1 MPTST
6 IFLPDVNVWLALAS
20 QRHVHAPVSGAW
32 LNSIQ
37 DGDVAFCRVT
47 QMGLLRLLTHE
58 SVMGIDVLPS
68 REAWRVYRNILAD
81 ERIRFVA
88 EPFGLEEEWKKIT
101 TQDRPIPKMWTDAYL
116 IAFARA
122 AGMQLVT
129 LDRAVLSMEG
139 RALLL
144 KKGN

>member
-6 IFLPDVNVWLALAS
+6 TFLPDVNVWLALAS
-20 QRHVHAPVSGAW
+20 QRHVHAPLSGAW

-37 DGDVAFCRVT
+37 GGDVAFCRVT

-58 SVMGIDVLPS
+58 SVMGTDVLSS
-68 REAWRVYRNILAD
+68 REAWRLYRTILAD
-81 ERIRFVA
+81 ERIQFA
-88 EPFGLEEEWKKIT
+88 PEPFAVEPEWRKLT
-101 TQDRPIPKMWTDAYL
+101 MQDRPAPKIWTDAYL

-129 LDRAVLSMEG
+129 LDAGVASIERK
-139 RALLL
+139 ALLL
-144 KKGN
+144 K